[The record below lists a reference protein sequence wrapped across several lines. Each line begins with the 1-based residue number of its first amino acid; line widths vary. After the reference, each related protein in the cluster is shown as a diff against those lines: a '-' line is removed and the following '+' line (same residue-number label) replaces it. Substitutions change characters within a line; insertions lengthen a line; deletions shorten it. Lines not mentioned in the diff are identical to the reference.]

1 MANEYATLADL
12 KASVEPSIS
21 DLEDDVNLS
30 RLLTIASRSIDLECD
45 RYFYSTS
52 DPIYLRGDG
61 TARLNVSPGILTL
74 TEVAVDVD
82 GDSGYSDVWETTEY
96 RLEPTLTTGAAVYPA
111 SSVRALDG
119 RYFPADAETLV
130 RLTGTFGW
138 AAVPEVIQQATLM
151 LAIRLWKRASSPLG
165 VSGFGD
171 MGPVYVRSKD
181 EDIARLISPMKRWSV
196 G

>member
-12 KASVEPSIS
+12 KASVEPAIT
-21 DLEDDVNLS
+21 DLEDDATLS

-61 TARLNVSPGILTL
+61 TTRLNVSPGILTL

-82 GDSGYSDVWETTEY
+82 ADSGYSEVWDTDQY

-119 RYFPADAETLV
+119 RFFPHHSENLV

-138 AAVPEVIQQATLM
+138 ASVPEVIQQATLM

-181 EDIARLISPMKRWSV
+181 EDIARLLSPMKRWSV